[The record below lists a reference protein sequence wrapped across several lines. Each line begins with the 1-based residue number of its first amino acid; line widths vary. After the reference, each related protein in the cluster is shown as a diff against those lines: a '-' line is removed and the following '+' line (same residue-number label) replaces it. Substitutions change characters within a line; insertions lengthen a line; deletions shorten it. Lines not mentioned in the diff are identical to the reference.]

1 MTNGERI
8 KYLREKN
15 RLTQKDIATRL
26 GVEPAAISKYELDM
40 REPNIEA
47 IKKLSTIFNV
57 SIDYLLGRTPDV
69 FVDETDISTLDIS
82 GIKDKYN
89 FTKKRMNKVK
99 EIYKNDTTL
108 NTAINELCC
117 GVGKTTFGETITN
130 TNISMLEIAN
140 IFNDFVKSN
149 DPKPQIMLKIK
160 DLKNSI
166 IIVEIDSFDDEDLPL
181 DATDRIA
188 LYTTKLSQKYNV
200 LGLVMTIDKDENCKI
215 IDAIY
220 QKNKD
225 TYYTQLHE
233 KIIEKRKTMTIL
245 EFILNN
251 KDYLEDLITRSTYHS
266 NAIEGST
273 LTYAETYAILYNDN
287 SFKIEGKEPRE
298 IYEAIN
304 HKKALELVFKNLQNN
319 EEFDERLIKKLNEI
333 INRDI
338 KDTEGYRAVQVFI
351 QGSEHIPPE
360 PEKVPNL
367 MMYYIYNY
375 NHDEQDIFT
384 KIARYHIEFER
395 IHPFE
400 DGNGRTG
407 RLLINYEFLKNNLP
421 PVVIAKED
429 RVKYFE
435 FLRNNDSN
443 GLAEWLK
450 DLSTREKERMKKF
463 GFKE

>member
-1 MTNGERI
+1 M
-8 KYLREKN
+8 
-15 RLTQKDIATRL
+15 
-26 GVEPAAISKYELDM
+26 
-40 REPNIEA
+40 NI
-47 IKKLSTIFNV
+47 L
-57 SIDYLLGRTPDV
+57 
-69 FVDETDISTLDIS
+69 
-82 GIKDKYN
+82 
-89 FTKKRMNKVK
+89 
-99 EIYKNDTTL
+99 
-108 NTAINELCC
+108 
-117 GVGKTTFGETITN
+117 
-130 TNISMLEIAN
+130 
-140 IFNDFVKSN
+140 
-149 DPKPQIMLKIK
+149 Q
-160 DLKNSI
+160 
-166 IIVEIDSFDDEDLPL
+166 
-181 DATDRIA
+181 
-188 LYTTKLSQKYNV
+188 
-200 LGLVMTIDKDENCKI
+200 
-215 IDAIY
+215 
-220 QKNKD
+220 
-225 TYYTQLHE
+225 
-233 KIIEKRKTMTIL
+233 
-245 EFILNN
+245 FILNN
-251 KDYLEDLITRSTYHS
+251 EEYLTDLTTRSTYHS

-319 EEFDERLIKKLNEI
+319 EEFDERSVKKLNET

-360 PEKVPNL
+360 PEKVSNL
-367 MMYYIYNY
+367 MNYYVYNY

-407 RLLINYEFLKNNLP
+407 RLLINYELLKNNLP

-450 DLSTREKERMKKF
+450 ELSAKEEGRMEKF
-463 GFKE
+463 GYKE